1 MTHSL
6 RFFAFVSFCVAF
18 FTVFQPAQ
26 AFVRT
31 KATTPDGKEVSLFWN
46 EFPIKYHINKAGSP
60 DITDL
65 EGTYDAIK
73 ASFQAWMNPGCGC
86 FQANFVGFTDLAET
100 GYNQDKP
107 DEDQNVIFFRKDD
120 WGHNRQAVAVTS
132 VVYSRSTGQI
142 FGFDIEIN
150 DRDYRF
156 SLDGSSVPGIPRP
169 IATIDLQ
176 NTITHE
182 AGHALGLDHSDNKS
196 ATMYASA
203 PPGETSKRQLHS
215 DDIEGLCTIYRKET
229 ASQICQ
235 IARSEQFLNGTGC
248 ACQTSSPTQSPIL
261 PLFALLL
268 LLFLRRR
275 F

>member
-1 MTHSL
+1 MALSL
-6 RFFAFVSFCVAF
+6 RFLAFVSFCIALCAF
-18 FTVFQPAQ
+18 PVLPQ

-31 KATTPDGKEVSLFWN
+31 KATTPDGKEVALFWN
-46 EFPIKYHINKAGSP
+46 EFPIKYFINKAGSP
-60 DITDL
+60 DISDI

-86 FQANFVGFTDLAET
+86 FQAEFVGLTDLAET

-107 DEDQNVIFFRKDD
+107 AEDQNVIFFRQGD
-120 WGHNRQAVAVTS
+120 WAHNRQAVAVTS

-156 SLDGSSVPGIPRP
+156 SLDGTSVPGVPRP

-182 AGHALGLDHSDNKS
+182 AGHALGLDHSENKS

-235 IARSEQFLNGTGC
+235 ISRSEQFLKGTGC
-248 ACQTSSPTQSPIL
+248 ACQSSSPSNHPFI
-261 PLFALLL
+261 PLFALFV
-268 LLFLRRR
+268 LLFWRRR
-275 F
+275 S